1 MHDVVARLPD
11 RNIELVVG
19 ADADELPAVR
29 LVFRQVSVDHGRLR
43 RFVENILDILDLR
56 NLRQLGDVE
65 RAFVYRETVRSIET
79 FRDGLD
85 LGLAVL
91 LHDGG
96 DFVAEAAADE
106 HGSFITDA
114 Q

>member
-1 MHDVVARLPD
+1 M
-11 RNIELVVG
+11 
-19 ADADELPAVR
+19 R
-29 LVFRQVSVDHGRLR
+29 LVFRQISVDHGRLR

-65 RAFVYRETVRSIET
+65 RAFMEGETVRSIET

-91 LHDGG
+91 LHNGG
-96 DFVAEAAADE
+96 DFVAKAGADK
-106 HGSFITDA
+106 HRSFITDT